1 MSGEGVAV
9 SRLAIRHRSA
19 ATAATL
25 TMSAALAV
33 AGTSIAGAQA
43 AGAHPAKSTKWTR
56 ISTNTSIAGTSPG
69 LLRTADGRLHVVW
82 PGKDGSQFSL
92 HYSTVGGRAHLLAS
106 GVIVKKWSGVSF
118 YPRLVPGPK
127 GGIRMI
133 FTGGDGSSGPFSTG
147 AMYIADSNSAGKSW
161 TLVNGSLSRSKLV
174 PLTDTAASTEPNGTP
189 VAAWGVFTALDYH
202 VGIDPN
208 TPAKSPDS
216 KLVIGTAGG
225 LEKPT
230 LIRTKSGTILAGW
243 FDSEFNA
250 KQGYWAAQIW
260 PTRGTHIKAPGSGG
274 HNNQANGQP
283 HQPVALVAR
292 QGGGNYFA
300 YCVPTKSLTCGHI
313 ALWRVGAAK

>member
-1 MSGEGVAV
+1 MSRFAV
-9 SRLAIRHRSA
+9 RRRSA
-19 ATAATL
+19 V
-25 TMSAALAV
+25 MLAV
-33 AGTSIAGAQA
+33 TLPVSTALTVAAAGVEGAHAAPGQA
-43 AGAHPAKSTKWTR
+43 ARSATKWTR
-56 ISTNTSIAGTSPG
+56 ISKNTGLGIASPG
-69 LLRTADGRLHVVW
+69 LFRTADGRLHVVW
-82 PGKDGSQFSL
+82 PSHDGTKFSL
-92 HYSTVGGRAHLLAS
+92 HYSTVGGRAKLLAS
-106 GVIVKKWSGVSF
+106 GVIVKNWAGVSF

-127 GGIRMI
+127 GGLRLI
-133 FTGGDGSSGPFSTG
+133 FTGGNGVSGSPLNLD
-147 AMYIADSNSAGKSW
+147 AMYIANSSSAGKSW
-161 TLVNGSLSRSKLV
+161 TLVNGSLSQSKLV
-174 PLTDTAASTEPNGTP
+174 PLTDTAATTEPNGTP